1 MLELPRQI
9 EETGQK
15 RQTPQS
21 LELVVEHVAFA
32 YENGQHVYTD
42 FSLHCPQGASIA
54 LVGTSGSGKS
64 TLASL
69 LVGFWQPQRGQIQL
83 GGIPLAHY
91 PKEQL
96 RELIAVA
103 EQTPFLFTATVRE
116 NLLLADSQSTE
127 TRLWQALQFACME
140 DVVAALPDG
149 LDTMLGD
156 NGYRFS
162 GGQRQRLALARIWLR
177 ACPIVILD
185 EIFQGQDAIT
195 AERLRAHLREWGQG
209 RTLIYITHSLQ
220 HLQELDCVYVLQH
233 GDIVEQ
239 GTAEVL
245 LQQKDSIFYQMW
257 QLERQ
262 QLGEGLS

>member
-1 MLELPRQI
+1 M
-9 EETGQK
+9 
-15 RQTPQS
+15 
-21 LELVVEHVAFA
+21 
-32 YENGQHVYTD
+32 
-42 FSLHCPQGASIA
+42 
-54 LVGTSGSGKS
+54 
-64 TLASL
+64 
-69 LVGFWQPQRGQIQL
+69 
-83 GGIPLAHY
+83 
-91 PKEQL
+91 
-96 RELIAVA
+96 
-103 EQTPFLFTATVRE
+103 
-116 NLLLADSQSTE
+116 
-127 TRLWQALQFACME
+127 
-140 DVVAALPDG
+140 
-149 LDTMLGD
+149 
-156 NGYRFS
+156 
-162 GGQRQRLALARIWLR
+162 ALARIWLR